1 MELEYQENKYRAS
14 MMLTAKYPREMK
26 LLRTV
31 YLKLN
36 DMDSDE
42 KIKILENIGEMKY
55 E

>member
-14 MMLTAKYPREMK
+14 MMLTAKYPYEME

-31 YLKLN
+31 YLKLI

-42 KIKILENIGEMKY
+42 KIKILEKMIQ
-55 E
+55 